1 MACVSPLS
9 SLLTALAF
17 CIDLCCY
24 IYLMNL
30 NVLLYIYYK
39 FSSHSTVLF
48 LTDFSIHVWVH
59 SLGFSQGKKLW
70 DKPREETTES
80 SETERGSRRG
90 SDKRAGIRKRSQGPR
105 RGASGRGRQ
114 ELEGGPRVPEPV
126 LYLSCL
132 WYLGWH
138 VSFPYYTVK
147 SASLFQGS
155 KFLSYL
161 EWSSLSQGLKK
172 KK

>member
-1 MACVSPLS
+1 MACMSFIQS
-9 SLLTALAF
+9 SDSTAF
-17 CIDLCCY
+17 CIGLCCY

-30 NVLLYIYYK
+30 NVLLYIYCK
-39 FSSHSTVLF
+39 FSSHWPMSL
-48 LTDFSIHVWVH
+48 LTSQSMWVH

-70 DKPREETTES
+70 DKPREETMES
-80 SETERGSRRG
+80 SETDRGAG
-90 SDKRAGIRKRSQGPR
+90 EAQTRADWKHSQGPR

-114 ELEGGPRVPEPV
+114 ELEGGLRRVPEPV

-147 SASLFQGS
+147 SASLFPG
-155 KFLSYL
+155 F
-161 EWSSLSQGLKK
+161 
-172 KK
+172 

>member
-30 NVLLYIYYK
+30 NVLLYIYCK

-80 SETERGSRRG
+80 SETEREQERLRQESGDSEAQPGTEKRSVRQRETG
-90 SDKRAGIRKRSQGPR
+90 AGGWAQSSRAGFIFVMSVVSWVARKFSILHSQI
-105 RGASGRGRQ
+105 
-114 ELEGGPRVPEPV
+114 
-126 LYLSCL
+126 C
-132 WYLGWH
+132 
-138 VSFPYYTVK
+138 
-147 SASLFQGS
+147 
-155 KFLSYL
+155 
-161 EWSSLSQGLKK
+161 
-172 KK
+172 